1 MLAHLLGEAGIAAHI
16 QGESLQLAAGELPA
30 GNLIKL
36 AVADEDAPRARAL
49 LSEWDSKSAPPDPS
63 AAKARFPSVV
73 AAIFL
78 ILGLLGGWL
87 IKGYVVHSQG
97 EFRGERHEID
107 RNGDGIADITYFYA
121 PGAVH
126 AYKSEADHNFDRVTD
141 TITHY
146 DAGGSITGSE
156 TDDNFDG
163 VFEDKSS
170 FVDGIMR
177 QSDIDTDGN
186 GVADH
191 FLHFE
196 HATLVLEE
204 IADPTTGRVVRANHY
219 ANGLVD
225 SADFDDN
232 RDGVLET
239 HRTFDRFGTV
249 LATTRLPH
257 SH

>member
-1 MLAHLLGEAGIAAHI
+1 MLAHLLSQAGITAHI

-36 AVADEDAPRARAL
+36 AVADEDAERARTL
-49 LSEWDSKSAPPDPS
+49 LMEWDSNSTPPDP
-63 AAKARFPSVV
+63 AATKARFPTII

-78 ILGLLGGWL
+78 IVGLAAGWFVR
-87 IKGYVVHSQG
+87 GYVVHSHG

-107 RNGDGIADITYFYA
+107 RNGDGVADITYFYA
-121 PGAVH
+121 PGAIH
-126 AYKSEADHNFDRVTD
+126 PYKSEADHNFDHVTD

-146 DAGGSITGSE
+146 EVGGSITRSE

-170 FVDGIMR
+170 FVEGVLHD
-177 QSDIDTDGN
+177 SEIDTDNN

-196 HATLVLEE
+196 HAILRLED
-204 IADPTTGRVVRANHY
+204 IADPGSGRIVRTNHY
-219 ANGLVD
+219 TNGLID

-249 LATTRLPH
+249 LTTARLPH